1 MPRRPQF
8 KITRRAAGDYK
19 VEIPASLSES
29 GKRERM
35 IRTTEKEARKVQA
48 DLKRQYHQ
56 FGTRAGAVNPRLAS
70 EAHQAAE
77 LLNPFGATI
86 LEAAKEY
93 ISRRKAAGATVSFA
107 KAWDDYVE
115 HLEAEGR
122 SSSTLEDY
130 NRDRKA
136 LPDWIFAME
145 VAAIEG
151 DHMKKACD
159 GSIKKKPLKRGPT
172 WNRRLREIRA
182 VFNHA
187 TNTKAKAVS
196 VKRKAPEIISVKQA
210 ATLMR
215 LAERK
220 NCALPFSLLLFAGIR
235 PDAKNGEISRL
246 TWDAIG
252 DKFITLS
259 IEDTKTSSTRQIPIM
274 PNLRKWLDAYKG
286 DPIIPK
292 GWMNSYREIRK
303 ELGLE
308 KKQDVLRHTFAS
320 NFYRLYGFNET
331 AEAMGHSSV
340 KTFESH
346 YKNAVEPEDAQKM
359 FTIAPKGKR
368 VARPP
373 ILRAV

>member
-8 KITRRAAGDYK
+8 KITKRAAGDYK
-19 VEIPASLSES
+19 VEIPASVSES
-29 GKRERM
+29 GKRERI
-35 IRTTEKEARKVQA
+35 IRADEKEAKKVQRQ
-48 DLKRQYHQ
+48 LKKQYHE
-56 FGTRAGAVNPRLAS
+56 FGTQAGAVNPRLAS
-70 EAHQAAE
+70 EAYEAAE
-77 LLNPFGATI
+77 LLRPFGATI

-93 ISRRKAAGATVSFA
+93 ISRRKAAGATVPFA

-115 HLEAEGR
+115 HLEAAGR
-122 SSSTLEDY
+122 RPSTIEDY
-130 NRDRKA
+130 SRDRKA
-136 LPDWIFAME
+136 LPDWLFTQE
-145 VAAIEG
+145 VATITGADIE
-151 DHMKKACD
+151 KACD
-159 GSIKKKPLKRGPT
+159 ASIKKRPLKRGPT

-187 TNTKAKAVS
+187 TSTEAKAATVR
-196 VKRKAPEIISVKQA
+196 KKAPDIITVEQA
-210 ATLMR
+210 KELMR
-215 LAERK
+215 LAEKRG
-220 NCALPFSLLLFAGIR
+220 CALPFALLLFAGIR
-235 PDAKNGEISRL
+235 PDARNGEISRI
-246 TWDAIG
+246 TWEAIG
-252 DKFITLS
+252 RKFITLP
-259 IEDTKTSSTRQIPIM
+259 IDDTKTSSTRQIPIM
-274 PNLRKWLDAYKG
+274 PNLREWLDACKG

-340 KTFESH
+340 KTFEAH